1 MIPSDVIIV
10 VMAIDDVSHWT
21 IGQLLGRGAQFLGSR
36 WSEKRIEDQRAI
48 AKIDNPGVTGRGSG
62 VRRDGDIEAIG
73 ESLKPEVFRT
83 WRATGFVR
91 RVMPPLG
98 L

>member
-10 VMAIDDVSHWT
+10 VMAVDDVSYWT
-21 IGQLLGRGAQFLGSR
+21 IGQLRGRGAQVLGSS

-48 AKIDNPGVTGRGSG
+48 AKVDNPRVTGRGSG
-62 VRRDGDIEAIG
+62 VGGDRDVEAIG

-83 WRATGFVR
+83 WKATGFVHR
-91 RVMPPLG
+91 TMPSFSL
-98 L
+98 